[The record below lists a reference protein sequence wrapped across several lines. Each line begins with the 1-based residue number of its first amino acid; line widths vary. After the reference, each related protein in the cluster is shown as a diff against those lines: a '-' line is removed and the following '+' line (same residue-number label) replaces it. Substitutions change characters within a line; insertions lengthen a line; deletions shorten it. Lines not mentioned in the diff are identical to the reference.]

1 MRFGIFIAM
10 WFLSISFCNRQ
21 AWLRLPS
28 LLYTKWAKSKIYVT
42 EHSDLLKISYLQL
55 YDATIWLNDKQ
66 ILPCF
71 RSCVYNR
78 SNKNSKQREEV
89 SSILNEV
96 IRTISRQFIS
106 FLQKK
111 FESKRCPKTQNKQLS
126 PSYKFLCAQKMLLCL
141 VFAYFCLAS

>member
-1 MRFGIFIAM
+1 MLERTIQTIQPHPHLEMTSGKLSQSFQMELSHVIAIR
-10 WFLSISFCNRQ
+10 FLSISFCNRQ

-106 FLQKK
+106 FLRKK
-111 FESKRCPKTQNKQLS
+111 S
-126 PSYKFLCAQKMLLCL
+126 
-141 VFAYFCLAS
+141 